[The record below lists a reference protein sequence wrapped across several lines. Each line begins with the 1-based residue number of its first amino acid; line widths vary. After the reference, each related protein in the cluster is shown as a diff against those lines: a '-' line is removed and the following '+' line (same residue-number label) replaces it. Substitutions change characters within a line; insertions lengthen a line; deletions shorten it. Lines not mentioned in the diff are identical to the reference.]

1 MSVTSC
7 RPQQSSQ
14 SYVGRRPAQES
25 ATLATPHSG
34 TASGVSSS
42 YSATRNIPTTAVNIT
57 VFQEVTTSSS
67 KQISNIWQKPTATI
81 IGVEGNKWAVG
92 GRLAK
97 HLKSSLTDEFKFLEI
112 AARGKKKKQISNGT
126 VFFPTLIKVI
136 LEPDR

>member
-1 MSVTSC
+1 
-7 RPQQSSQ
+7 
-14 SYVGRRPAQES
+14 
-25 ATLATPHSG
+25 
-34 TASGVSSS
+34 
-42 YSATRNIPTTAVNIT
+42 VNIT